1 MSSWPLNAIACRH
14 RHRHQHPCRPALFAA
29 PWCATLNEACRRACS
44 GGLQGPA
51 VTTSRLSS
59 RFSALQGARY
69 AATGRAGPATGS
81 KPCLCGW
88 AVCSAGWNGIHQ
100 MLVCYAPRM
109 HASRFCCGESQSGG
123 WRLKQGP
130 PALRWH
136 HAQPKASSAAAV
148 SRWEGGAARAAQR
161 CCTTLTLA
169 GRERHTAGA
178 RGTHAGTAHVVVEL
192 PSSEVVSQ
200 QQTLKG

>member
-109 HASRFCCGESQSGG
+109 VSACSHLPCLAQRACGL
-123 WRLKQGP
+123 RP
-130 PALRWH
+130 PAKQPRLRGTRRTRSGSG
-136 HAQPKASSAAAV
+136 SSAGGGSSACPSQCTGPRAW
-148 SRWEGGAARAAQR
+148 SRPAGAGGGKREGG
-161 CCTTLTLA
+161 
-169 GRERHTAGA
+169 
-178 RGTHAGTAHVVVEL
+178 
-192 PSSEVVSQ
+192 SSWSLQ
-200 QQTLKG
+200 LHRPTSSSLCLCAPPL